1 VTELIEEYLRLG
13 IVHFMAFPET
23 ASDESLLLPTL
34 EKVARDPNFRCVELK
49 LIRDEKLLEPVK
61 NLLTA
66 AMLGL
71 GIAAQPAMLGGGLD
85 PGSRDRQ
92 MRKRTLEV
100 LKKHVN
106 QAMALGAESVAM
118 LSGPDPGGG
127 KRTDALER
135 TADLIAEI
143 CHYSKVCNG
152 PAIVLEVF
160 DREVDKKA
168 LVGPAETAQR
178 LCELVFAHGVQ
189 NFGVLVDLSHLP
201 LLGESPEEAL
211 EPVQDYIRAAHLGN
225 AVTRR
230 GHPLYGDQ
238 HPGFGTPEGANRVN
252 QMRDF
257 INALRNIGFLN
268 RKLPP
273 MVSYEI
279 KPQPGERSEIMIAA
293 AHRVLR
299 RAWAKA

>member
-1 VTELIEEYLRLG
+1 MTELIEQYLRLG

-23 ASDESLLLPTL
+23 AGDESLLLPTL
-34 EKVARDPNFRCVELK
+34 EKVALDSHFRCVELK
-49 LIRDEKLLEPVK
+49 LIEDEKLLEPVK
-61 NLLTA
+61 NLLTY

-71 GIAAQPAMLGGGLD
+71 GLAAQPAILGGGLD
-85 PGSRDRQ
+85 PGSADRK
-92 MRKRTLEV
+92 MRKRTLEA
-100 LKKHVN
+100 LKKHVD
-106 QAMALGAESVAM
+106 QAIALGAESVAM
-118 LSGPDPGGG
+118 LSGPDPGGDSRAG
-127 KRTDALER
+127 ALQR

-143 CHYSKVCNG
+143 CHYSEIHDG
-152 PAIVLEVF
+152 PEIVLEVF

-178 LCELVFAHGVQ
+178 LCELVFARGAQ

-201 LLGESPEEAL
+201 LLAESSTEAL
-211 EPVQDYIRAAHLGN
+211 EPVQDYIRAAHLGI
-225 AVTRR
+225 AVTRT

-238 HPGFGTPEGANRVN
+238 HPGFGTPSGANKVD
-252 QMRDF
+252 QVRDF
-257 INALRNIGFLN
+257 MHALKNIGFLN
-268 RKLPP
+268 RKTPP

-279 KPQPGERSEIMIAA
+279 KPQPGERSEILIAA